1 MGFFK
6 KFLSTVGIGSAK
18 VDTILYGD
26 EFHPGDT
33 VEGVVKISGGN
44 VEQQI
49 QGLYFGVHCN
59 YEETRPVEID
69 EDEVQEA
76 FDAEEEVEEERTI
89 TRNATL
95 ERFKISDNFVIG
107 PEEEKEIPVS
117 FMLPEH
123 TPITLGKTKV
133 CVTTGLD
140 IQKALDAGDKDYIKV
155 VPNGLVTRVFD
166 NLLKMGFEMTEAT
179 CEAVSSKIRKDPPF
193 VQEFEFSPSDGP
205 FRGKLD
211 ELELVVYSDGD
222 CIELV
227 MDIDRK
233 ARDLG
238 SLIDEMH
245 GMDET
250 RVKITL
256 CSEDVDAIYD
266 RLYEIIENW
275 S

>member
-1 MGFFK
+1 M
-6 KFLSTVGIGSAK
+6 
-18 VDTILYGD
+18 
-26 EFHPGDT
+26 
-33 VEGVVKISGGN
+33 
-44 VEQQI
+44 
-49 QGLYFGVHCN
+49 
-59 YEETRPVEID
+59 
-69 EDEVQEA
+69 
-76 FDAEEEVEEERTI
+76 
-89 TRNATL
+89 
-95 ERFKISDNFVIG
+95 IG

-123 TPITLGKTKV
+123 TPITLGKTNV
-133 CVTTGLD
+133 WVTTGLD
-140 IQKALDAGDKDYIKV
+140 IQKALDAGDKDYIDV
-155 VPNGLVTRVFD
+155 VPNGLVTPVFD
-166 NLLKMGFEMTEAT
+166 NLFKMGFEMTEAT
-179 CEAVSSKIRKDPPF
+179 CEAVSSNIRKDPPF
-193 VQEFEFSPSDGP
+193 VQEFEFKPSDGP

-256 CSEDVDAIYD
+256 CPEDVDAIYD
-266 RLYEIIENW
+266 RLYEIIANW